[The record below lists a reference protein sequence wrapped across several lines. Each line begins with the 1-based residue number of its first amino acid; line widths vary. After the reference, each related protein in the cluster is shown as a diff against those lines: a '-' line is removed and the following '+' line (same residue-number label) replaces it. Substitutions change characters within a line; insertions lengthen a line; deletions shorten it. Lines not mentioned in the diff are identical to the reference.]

1 KDRFIVRDAT
11 TEKSVDW
18 GSVNQPFDS
27 AKFDAL
33 WARVEDHL
41 GARDKFV
48 THVHV
53 GAHDDHYLPVVANT
67 ETAWQNLFARNMFI
81 RPEQYNPKGKAEW
94 TILNVPSFVCDPNR
108 DGTHSEAVVITNFT
122 QRKVLLAGLRY
133 AGEMKKSMFAVQ
145 NYLLPEKAVMPM
157 HCSANVGDNGE
168 TCLFFGLSGTGK
180 TTLSADPAR
189 YLIGDDEHGWAKGSV
204 FNIEGGCYA
213 KTINL

>member
-1 KDRFIVRDAT
+1 RWRQSTPKRNVTSMTAATVFNDLHPAQLIEQALTRGEGELADTGALVVTTGTRTGRSPKDRFIVRDAT

-122 QRKVLLAGLRY
+122 QRKV
-133 AGEMKKSMFAVQ
+133 
-145 NYLLPEKAVMPM
+145 
-157 HCSANVGDNGE
+157 
-168 TCLFFGLSGTGK
+168 
-180 TTLSADPAR
+180 
-189 YLIGDDEHGWAKGSV
+189 
-204 FNIEGGCYA
+204 
-213 KTINL
+213 